1 MPLPP
6 YAKFP
11 FELLNTVAVVT
22 PVPQLSAPE
31 MMAHFPL
38 LELRVKPVAFKV
50 VVAVNVAHVPVVYHV
65 PALMMQPVA
74 LPPVV
79 TCSVPLPLK
88 GVPGVVVPVGVVP
101 VVVAVV
107 VGVVVVLGRY
117 LMPVAGQEDLLPSGL
132 VGMKVPVCTEP
143 LTP

>member
-1 MPLPP
+1 M
-6 YAKFP
+6 K
-11 FELLNTVAVVT
+11 
-22 PVPQLSAPE
+22 PVP
-31 MMAHFPL
+31 F
-38 LELRVKPVAFKV
+38 VV
-50 VVAVNVAHVPVVYHV
+50 VVAVKVAHVPVVYHV

-79 TCSVPLPLK
+79 TCRVPLPSK
-88 GVPGVVVPVGVVP
+88 GAPGVVVPVGAVP

-117 LMPVAGQEDLLPSGL
+117 LMPVAGQEDLLPSGF
-132 VGMKVPVCTEP
+132 VGTNVPDCTEP